1 VTTPYERTKA
11 VIGTR
16 EFLQTLAVAE
26 EISVPGLVQS
36 VALSLL
42 RHFPL
47 PIDVDVSAAALPGL
61 WAPSVRLRPSSSS
74 AESKTCDVPED
85 FPGEQGCAL
94 PSKGRVTLLRVSPAG
109 REAKGQIPD
118 ERYGRWVTCE
128 EIAGRVVGL
137 VTEDAVG
144 RVSHW
149 EIGLFE
155 QLCASLVQKGK
166 ISAAESAWVVKRA
179 AALLGR

>member
-1 VTTPYERTKA
+1 VTTPYERTNA

-26 EISVPGLVQS
+26 EISIPGLVQS

-61 WAPSVRLRPSSSS
+61 WAPAVRLRSSSS
-74 AESKTCDVPED
+74 SGESRTCDVPED

-94 PSKGRVTLLRVSPAG
+94 PPKDGATILRISPAG
-109 REAKGQIPD
+109 REGKGKIPD
-118 ERYGRWVTCE
+118 ERYGRWLTCE
-128 EIAGRVVGL
+128 GVAGRVVGL
-137 VTEDAVG
+137 VTDDAVG

-149 EIGLFE
+149 EIGLLE
-155 QLCASLVQKGK
+155 ELCASLVQKGK
-166 ISAAESAWVVKRA
+166 ISAAESAWVAKRA
-179 AALLGR
+179 AALLGG